1 MAPTPDTQVVTRAS
15 DRRSAPV
22 ARVAPAG
29 LTPQAARAAAR
40 TGISTVPASAALA
53 NGVTV
58 SGGPAPTSTAQS
70 SPGRVN
76 TALTSTGPSSTGR
89 NSTTR
94 DSTALSTTGRVS
106 TGPGSSTDLGWASQ
120 ASTGPGRLDRL
131 ARDRADPG
139 RSRRDRRA
147 HTGRRTRAW
156 RPGSLIPTRA
166 RVLTRPAHTRMAP
179 GRPNTAP
186 AVADRCPQDRG
197 GPAARVRTTGR
208 DRRAGRR
215 QGRWAPGPPVQDRW
229 GLARADAHGTGAAR
243 ASPAAPVTMDPD
255 NRERAPTALGIPAR
269 PRTGRAPAR
278 DRAGR
283 AGGRPPDSTS
293 LATGPTAL
301 AAPDARD
308 GSATRRLA
316 APGLVPGMP
325 GRGIGP
331 AAP

>member
-1 MAPTPDTQVVTRAS
+1 VAPR
-15 DRRSAPV
+15 

-29 LTPQAARAAAR
+29 LTPQVARAAAR
-40 TGISTVPASAALA
+40 AGISTVPASAALA
-53 NGVTV
+53 NGPTV
-58 SGGPAPTSTAQS
+58 SGRPAPTSTAQS
-70 SPGRVN
+70 RGRVN
-76 TALTSTGPSSTGR
+76 TALTSTGPSSAGR

-94 DSTALSTTGRVS
+94 DSTALSTTGRAS
-106 TGPGSSTDLGWASQ
+106 TGPGSSTDLGRASQ

-131 ARDRADPG
+131 TRDRPDPG
-139 RSRRDRRA
+139 RSRQDRRA
-147 HTGRRTRAW
+147 PTGRRTRTW

-186 AVADRCPQDRG
+186 AMADRCPQDRG
-197 GPAARVRTTGR
+197 GPAGRARTMGR
-208 DRRAGRR
+208 DRRAGRH
-215 QGRWAPGPPVQDRW
+215 QGRWAPGPPGRDRW

-243 ASPAAPVTMDPD
+243 ASPAAPVTRDPD
-255 NRERAPTALGIPAR
+255 NRDRAPTALDIPAR
-269 PRTGRAPAR
+269 PRTGRDRAR

-283 AGGRPPDSTS
+283 AGAGRPPVSTS
-293 LATGPTAL
+293 QATGPAAL
-301 AAPDARD
+301 AVPDVRD

-325 GRGIGP
+325 ARGIGP